1 MNEKSLQELK
11 DEGTAIGLDLKSVKS
26 KKEAIARIEAHYESL
41 AAESSVEIQ
50 EEADIVEDTPV
61 VTGGKKNM
69 NEVARELK
77 AKAMATR
84 VVSITNNDKRD
95 NHVTTT
101 CYLSCENQFFGIS
114 KIVPLDEKVELQ
126 QCLIDVAKSTEV
138 LNHVDEVIGGKRTG
152 NKRPKLVK
160 KYVVA
165 YED

>member
-26 KKEAIARIEAHYESL
+26 KKEASAKIEAHYESL
-41 AAESSVEIQ
+41 AAESSVDIQ
-50 EEADIVEDTPV
+50 EDVEIVEDPIKT
-61 VTGGKKNM
+61 TTKTNM
-69 NEVARELK
+69 NEVARKLK
-77 AKAMATR
+77 IQAMKTKI
-84 VVSITNNDKRD
+84 VTITNNDKRD

-101 CYLSCENQFFGIS
+101 CYLSCENQFFGKS
-114 KIVPLDEKVELQ
+114 KIVPLDEKVELE
-126 QCLIDVAKSTEV
+126 QCLIDVARGTEV
-138 LNHVDEVIGGKRTG
+138 LNHVDEVIDGKRTG